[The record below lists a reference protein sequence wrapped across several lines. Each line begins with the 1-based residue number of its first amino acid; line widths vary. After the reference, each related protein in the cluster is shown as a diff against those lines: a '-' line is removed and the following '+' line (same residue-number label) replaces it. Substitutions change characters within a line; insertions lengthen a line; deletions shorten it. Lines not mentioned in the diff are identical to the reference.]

1 MSYSPPNT
9 FVNGTTLTAADMEG
23 NFEALRLY
31 LHEGIAVG
39 DMAAVQWV
47 DSRHIQPARY
57 NAFTGVQ
64 HGVTGHQGVQWSGG
78 AVVNLT
84 FATKFLTGQGAQ
96 TGAARWHRIPNTAFS
111 LDIRRPARTIF
122 HWHAEIEV
130 GPDASPEGDQA
141 DIGDRHVWLSPYR
154 QVTNDLESSVSAYD
168 LQMVSQND
176 AASPWASAD
185 AFTPTGTPTN
195 PYTTTARYGQ
205 RTGVMVFDQTSVGT
219 ITYGVCAYSRVGR
232 SGVLNWS
239 AAIEIYYL

>member
-57 NAFTGVQ
+57 DAFTGVQ

-96 TGAARWHRIPNTAFS
+96 TGSARWHRIPNTAFS

-122 HWHAEIEV
+122 HWHAEVEV
-130 GPDASPEGDQA
+130 GPDASPGGDQA
-141 DIGDRHVWLSPYR
+141 AIGDRHVWLSPYR
-154 QVTNDLESSVSAYD
+154 QVTNDLESSVSA
-168 LQMVSQND
+168 
-176 AASPWASAD
+176 
-185 AFTPTGTPTN
+185 
-195 PYTTTARYGQ
+195 GQ
-205 RTGVMVFDQTSVGT
+205 RRRLYAHGNAHQPVHHHRPIRATHRRDGVRPDQCGHHHLW
-219 ITYGVCAYSRVGR
+219 GLRV
-232 SGVLNWS
+232 
-239 AAIEIYYL
+239 